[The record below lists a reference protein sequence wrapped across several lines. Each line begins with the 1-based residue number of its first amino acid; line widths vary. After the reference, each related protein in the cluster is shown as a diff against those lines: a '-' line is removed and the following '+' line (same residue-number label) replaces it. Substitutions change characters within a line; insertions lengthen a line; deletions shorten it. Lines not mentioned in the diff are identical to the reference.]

1 MLHPIISFV
10 FQPVKERASLS
21 NSRQVCLNGIAEAQ
35 PLFCKERFYHFKRQH
50 ELSAYLLYALTDW
63 KKETACLLRAF
74 AKGRRNNGDG
84 S

>member
-1 MLHPIISFV
+1 MDL
-10 FQPVKERASLS
+10 Q
-21 NSRQVCLNGIAEAQ
+21 IAEAQ

-74 AKGRRNNGDG
+74 AKGRRNNGDLCKN
-84 S
+84 